1 MARKLYDPETVKSIL
16 QNCNNPAER
25 EQKAAELRE
34 KANRWP
40 PGLSRAG
47 HIYVKTYTLED
58 SCLIRI
64 LWKTLA
70 KLAVRPIRLNFL
82 AYCGVTAATG
92 PTPSLVVKG
101 GLQPPWPAMLPHQAI
116 PFISHNS

>member
-16 QNCNNPAER
+16 QNCNDPAER

-58 SCLIRI
+58 SCLI
-64 LWKTLA
+64 
-70 KLAVRPIRLNFL
+70 VYSGRLSLSLLF
-82 AYCGVTAATG
+82 V
-92 PTPSLVVKG
+92 PSASIFWHIVV
-101 GLQPPWPAMLPHQAI
+101 
-116 PFISHNS
+116 